1 MVECSKSPSEEF
13 RIGDDEEDSDTID
26 DYYDDAYDDT
36 YDNYYDDARNKKHRN
51 PMSY

>member
-13 RIGDDEEDSDTID
+13 RIGDEEDPDTID

-36 YDNYYDDARNKKHRN
+36 YDNYYDDARNKKHHKN
-51 PMSY
+51 PMNY

>member
-13 RIGDDEEDSDTID
+13 RIGDDEEDTID

-36 YDNYYDDARNKKHRN
+36 YDEYYDDTRNKKHRN